1 MAWHR
6 WAHTDAAL
14 TAQLELEDE
23 GHPGVAEPGH
33 AAVRFTNPTS
43 GGDALTTIRTEM
55 HRLGAGRRTARTRTT
70 ASSVWQVFDGAGTAV
85 IGDHTFTLAHGDVFV
100 VPSWQSF
107 EVTADGDLD
116 LFTFSDAPI
125 FEKLSLLRAE
135 TMTV

>member
-1 MAWHR
+1 
-6 WAHTDAAL
+6 
-14 TAQLELEDE
+14 
-23 GHPGVAEPGH
+23 
-33 AAVRFTNPTS
+33 
-43 GGDALTTIRTEM
+43 M
-55 HRLGAGRRTARTRTT
+55 HRLRAGRRTARTRTT

-85 IGDHTFTLAHGDVFV
+85 IGDQTFTLAHGDVFV

-135 TMTV
+135 TMTA